1 MLSVTRS
8 HRLIVAHAA
17 IGLLLLGACGDDPPA
32 SPDGQSVTLV
42 PTDGS
47 ASPPAEPT
55 SPNDEDVLEELA
67 RDVADKQRPGEFE
80 GVANIT
86 FFDDPEGC
94 DSGEAAFVTVD
105 LSGEPTPGEILFCR
119 VNAQPGW
126 KLSQGIL
133 YGE

>member
-1 MLSVTRS
+1 MTRG

-32 SPDGQSVTLV
+32 SPDAGPVTLV
-42 PTDGS
+42 PADGS
-47 ASPPAEPT
+47 PSPSAEPT
-55 SPNDEDVLEELA
+55 SPADEDVLEGLA
-67 RDVADKQRPGEFE
+67 RDVADQQRPGEFE

-86 FFDDPEGC
+86 IFDDPEGC
-94 DSGEAAFVTVD
+94 ESGEAAFVTVD

-119 VNAQPGW
+119 IDAQPGW

>member
-1 MLSVTRS
+1 MTRGR
-8 HRLIVAHAA
+8 RLIVSHAA
-17 IGLLLLGACGDDPPA
+17 IGLLLVACGDDPPA
-32 SPDGQSVTLV
+32 SPDAEPVTLV
-42 PTDGS
+42 PADGS

-55 SPNDEDVLEELA
+55 APADEDVLEGLA
-67 RDVADKQRPGEFE
+67 RDVADQQRPGEFE

-86 FFDDPEGC
+86 IFDDPEGC
-94 DSGEAAFVTVD
+94 KSGEAAFVTVD

-119 VNAQPGW
+119 IDAPPGW

>member
-1 MLSVTRS
+1 MTRG

-17 IGLLLLGACGDDPPA
+17 IGLLLLGACGDDPPT
-32 SPDGQSVTLV
+32 SPDAGPVTLV
-42 PTDGS
+42 PADGS
-47 ASPPAEPT
+47 ASPSAEPT
-55 SPNDEDVLEELA
+55 SPADEDVLEGLA
-67 RDVADKQRPGEFE
+67 RDVTDQQRPGEFE

-86 FFDDPEGC
+86 IFDDPEGC
-94 DSGEAAFVTVD
+94 ESGEAAFVTVD

-119 VNAQPGW
+119 IDAQPGW